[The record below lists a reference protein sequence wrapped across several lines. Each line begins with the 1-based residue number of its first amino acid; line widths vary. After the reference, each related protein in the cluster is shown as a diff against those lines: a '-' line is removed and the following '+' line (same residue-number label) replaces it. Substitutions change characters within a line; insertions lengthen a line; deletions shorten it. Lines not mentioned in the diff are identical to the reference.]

1 MRRLLKRFKQA
12 GVKLNKTIN
21 ILNAKILLNEAFIEG
36 GIHISSG
43 KIKKIGK
50 KANLPKADENINA
63 KGLIALPGLIDSH
76 VHLRDMNLSY
86 KEDFYSGTCAA
97 AAGGFTTVLDMP
109 NTIPPT
115 DSIERLKEKMNIAKN
130 KIIVNVGFHVLPPK
144 NHVEIDEMVKI
155 GAKSFKLYFNSF
167 KNEDLKSNLIKE
179 TIRKCAFL
187 NIPLTIHAEDG
198 EKINEIKN
206 ILLSEGKK
214 GLSSFLKAHSKEVEF
229 SGVKKALNLIK
240 KEDFKIKAY
249 FCHVTTLK
257 SLKEIKRSNFFVEV
271 SPHHLFLTKEKLLK
285 IKGFALT
292 LPPLRSKREVKA
304 LWNKTIKGFVDVIGS
319 DHAPHA
325 NEEKVK
331 ENFWE
336 IPPGIPGLET
346 TLPLLLTKMK
356 QGEISLQKIVK
367 LLAYNPSKIFNL
379 KFKGELKE
387 GFDADITLISLKK
400 QFKIESEKFFSKA
413 KYSPFNGFKCLG
425 KPVKTIVSGKVVM
438 NEGEIVAEKG
448 SGSIL
453 GEV

>member
-1 MRRLLKRFKQA
+1 MS
-12 GVKLNKTIN
+12 KTIN

-36 GIHISSG
+36 GIHISFG

-50 KANLPKADENINA
+50 KASLPKADENINA

-76 VHLRDMNLSY
+76 VHLRDMNLFY

-115 DSIERLKEKMNIAKN
+115 NSIERLKEKMKRAKS
-130 KIIVNVGFHVLPPK
+130 KIIVNVGFHALPPK
-144 NHVEIDEMVKI
+144 NPFEINEMVKL
-155 GAKSFKLYFNSF
+155 GVKSFKLYFNSF
-167 KNEDLKSNLIKE
+167 KNEDLKNSLIKE
-179 TIRKCAFL
+179 TIKKCAFL
-187 NIPLTIHAEDG
+187 NIPLTIHGEDG
-198 EKINEIKN
+198 EKINKIKN
-206 ILLSEGKK
+206 LLLNKGKK
-214 GLSSFLKAHSKEVEF
+214 DLPSFLKAHSKEIEF
-229 SGVKKALNLIK
+229 SGVKKALSLIK
-240 KEDFKIKAY
+240 KDFKVKAY

-257 SLKEIKRSNFFVEV
+257 SLKEIKRNNFFVEV

-285 IKGFALT
+285 LKGIALT
-292 LPPLRSKREVKA
+292 LPPLRSKHEVKD

-325 NEEKVK
+325 YKEKVK

-346 TLPLLLTKMK
+346 TLPLLLTKVN
-356 QGEISLQKIVK
+356 QGEISLKKIVK

-400 QFKIESEKFFSKA
+400 RFKIESEKFFSKA
-413 KYSPFNGFKCLG
+413 KYSPFNGFKCVG
-425 KPVKTIVSGKVVM
+425 KPVKTIVSGRLIM
-438 NEGEIVAEKG
+438 NDGEIVAGKG
-448 SGSIL
+448 SGFIL